1 MLNGLIKYL
10 VQNKLIAFVMLLVL
24 LLWGLISAPFN
35 VDGILIGSNPVSVDA
50 IPNLGDNQQIVF
62 TEWQGQSPQD
72 IEDQI
77 TYPLTSHL
85 LGLPG
90 VKSVRSSSMFGFSTI
105 YLIFEDD
112 IEFYWSRSRI
122 LEKLNSLPVD
132 LLPADAN
139 PKLGPDATALGQLFW
154 YTLEGRDENGKV
166 TGGWDLHEL
175 RKIQDFYVK
184 NALASAEDVSEVSS
198 IGGHIQEYQIEVNP
212 QLMRQ
217 YEIALKDVVKA
228 IKETNKNVG
237 ANTIEINNAEY
248 LIRGL
253 GLVKKIDDIES
264 TVVVSNDFV
273 PIKIK
278 DIANVTLGP
287 KERRGILDKEGAEV
301 VGGVVVS
308 RYGSNP
314 QKVIAS
320 VKQKIKELEKGMP
333 VKELKDGSISKLTI
347 VPFYDRTE
355 LIKDTLGT
363 LSSALYLEILI
374 SVLVVLVMLRN
385 LKISVIISA
394 LLPVAVLMV
403 FIAMKLFK
411 VEANIVALSG
421 IAIAIG
427 TMVDLGIILS
437 ENIVQKLEQPIKN
450 KSVDEL
456 VIEGVN
462 EVSGAIVTAGL
473 TTILSFIPVFVLS
486 GEEGRL
492 FTPLAFTKT
501 AALLAAMLLSLLVI
515 PPLIA
520 KWYSVNFKNIKP
532 KGFGSYVIGLLGLCI
547 IISGFWI
554 GLVLVGLMVINLMHC
569 YGILKKE
576 NFEKIRIVYIVITT
590 LLVLT
595 YYWNPLGFDNN
606 YLADLLFVLLI
617 SIGVLGVLYFFYRYY
632 ERILLWAMAHK
643 LQFLSMPILLLVLG
657 SLVYVNLGKEF
668 MPKLNEGSF
677 LLMPT
682 STAHTGIS
690 ENKKLLQ
697 QLDMAVVSI
706 PEVET
711 VVGKAGRVNSALD
724 PAPLSMF
731 ENVIIYK
738 TEFMLDEGGS
748 PLSFKTND
756 EDLFETVNGEF
767 VPWGSGISQDELILD
782 ADGKY
787 YRNWRSHIHNPDDIW
802 NEIVNVTKIPGVT
815 SAPQLQPIE
824 TRLVMLQ
831 TGMRSSMGIKIF
843 GPDLKSIQSFGRSLE
858 KELKKIGE
866 VDKASVFSDR
876 IVAKPYLNVIFDR
889 DKAAR
894 YGITINELQEILESA
909 IGGKVLTQ
917 TIEGRERFDVT
928 IRYPRELRSAPKD
941 LQNIIVSLPDGSSIP
956 LSEVA
961 QINFE
966 KGPQIIKSEDGFLT
980 GYVLFDK
987 IEGLANVTVV
997 ENVKKIIE
1005 DKITDGELI
1014 LPDGVRFRF
1023 AGTYENNLH
1032 AEKTLAVIVPLVLLA
1047 ILFILYLQFRSLTV
1061 SLMIFS
1067 GVAVAFAGGFMML
1080 WLYGQD
1086 WFLNFSFLGNS
1097 LRNVFNVKTVN
1108 MSVAVWVGFIALFGI
1123 ATDDGVVIA
1132 TYLKQSFKK
1141 VKPNTIEEVRK
1152 AVLEAGKKRIRPCL
1166 MTTATTLLALIPVLT
1181 AKGHG
1186 KDILIPMAIPG
1197 FGGMLVALVTLLIV
1211 PVLYSFWQELKLK
1224 REVKE

>member
-320 VKQKIKELEKGMP
+320 VKQKIKELGKGMP

-643 LQFLSMPILLLVLG
+643 LQFLSMPILLLFLG

-782 ADGKY
+782 SDGKY

-1166 MTTATTLLALIPVLT
+1166 MITATTLLALIPVLT

>member
-374 SVLVVLVMLRN
+374 AVLVVLVMLRN

-532 KGFGSYVIGLLGLCI
+532 KGFGSYVIGLLGLYI

-554 GLVLVGLMVINLMHC
+554 GLVLVGLTVINLMHC

-576 NFEKIRIVYIVITT
+576 NFAKIRIVYIVITT

-617 SIGVLGVLYFFYRYY
+617 SIGVLGVLYLFYRYY

-782 ADGKY
+782 SDGKY

-987 IEGLANVTVV
+987 KEGLANVTVV

-1005 DKITDGELI
+1005 DKITDGDLI

>member
-35 VDGILIGSNPVSVDA
+35 VNGILIGSNPVSVDA
-50 IPNLGDNQQIVF
+50 IPDLGDNQQIVF

-132 LLPADAN
+132 LLPSDAS

-184 NALASAEDVSEVSS
+184 NALASAENVSEVSS

-374 SVLVVLVMLRN
+374 AVLVVLVMLRN

-532 KGFGSYVIGLLGLCI
+532 KGFGSYVIGLLGLYM

-554 GLVLVGLMVINLMHC
+554 GLVLVGLTVINLMHC

-617 SIGVLGVLYFFYRYY
+617 SIGVLGVLYLFYRYY

-767 VPWGSGISQDELILD
+767 VPWGSGISQDELIPD
-782 ADGKY
+782 SDGKY

-987 IEGLANVTVV
+987 KEGLANVTVV

-1014 LPDGVRFRF
+1014 LPDGVRIRF

>member
-617 SIGVLGVLYFFYRYY
+617 SIGVLGVLYLFYRYY

-643 LQFLSMPILLLVLG
+643 LQFLSMPILLLFLG

-782 ADGKY
+782 SDGKY

-987 IEGLANVTVV
+987 KEGLANVTVV

-1086 WFLNFSFLGNS
+1086 WFLNFSFLGNN

-1166 MTTATTLLALIPVLT
+1166 MITATTLLALIPVLT